1 VTSAASVASA
11 AAALS
16 ASRLL
21 TNAKV
26 CSRIR
31 ELQETLS
38 AATIALEI
46 SDRNARVAALQKRW
60 DRLCAGFGLVL
71 DKRGAEMADLPGGAS
86 GLLVRSYKGKEAD
99 RLVTRIDPGVISLVA
114 ELRGHERQAA
124 EELGQWKTIHEE
136 RKTVDARLLYRAARV
151 VTSAEASSRCRAT
164 ALTSSNGKS
173 PLPWTDTVDGAR
185 PAALLPGLLLERSFL
200 LRALFLL

>member
-1 VTSAASVASA
+1 MDYSNGRQSWKLPLRQAGAHWFAVLQDRLPPEALGSPVRRPRPDPGSTGRGHGRSA
-11 AAALS
+11 
-16 ASRLL
+16 R
-21 TNAKV
+21 
-26 CSRIR
+26 RR
-31 ELQETLS
+31 Q
-38 AATIALEI
+38 
-46 SDRNARVAALQKRW
+46 RVAGARLQGQER
-60 DRLCAGFGLVL
+60 
-71 DKRGAEMADLPGGAS
+71 
-86 GLLVRSYKGKEAD
+86 RSVGD
-99 RLVTRIDPGVISLVA
+99 TIDPGVVSLVA
-114 ELRGHERQAA
+114 ELRGHERHAA
-124 EELGQWKTIHEE
+124 EELEQWKTIHEE